1 MEILA
6 ESKVHIFIRC
16 PQCGGTIDFLEEAQV
31 IRCQF
36 CNSSLL
42 VAGREG
48 VLRYVLAP
56 RLSDPQKAQL
66 KAMEYMLGVKKRSP
80 RAGRTFLFYAPFWR
94 MQGTVFRW
102 VFGSKLMK
110 NPLRRL
116 GISISISFE
125 PRDEEAT
132 VSTPPPMERRKVLLS
147 RVLDHTI
154 PGYGGLEL
162 GLSTIGI
169 RAQALRLQTFSREH
183 LEMRE
188 SFLPLE
194 VSLEKAQAD
203 AKRFS
208 NLFFEDKEL
217 IPEVTLQRIV
227 GLRFSVIY
235 FPLWYVDCSHEG
247 GRGILLLDAVGQSP
261 VQTIPDGDP
270 ILSKLRGNDTRKSF
284 QFSELRFLPFRCPN
298 CGWAFPFRPLSILHF
313 CPTCRHLFRE
323 KEGEWAELAYS
334 VIPSRED
341 PPPKN
346 PLWVPFWRCRTR
358 LESSGERMETM
369 ADLHRLAPSPRV
381 VDPNRESR
389 RPIYFYIPAVK
400 FRNPQT
406 IHNLGSR
413 LTFVQP
419 DLNLGSF
426 EDGSHPL
433 TAGGSL
439 GVEDAQDMGLMIL
452 GALIPQANR
461 KARAWIQK
469 CRVELQDPQLLYFPF
484 SRVDLFWKEMISGIS
499 FQHNS
504 LSEDLQEPQR

>member
-1 MEILA
+1 MEIPA
-6 ESKVHIFIRC
+6 ESKVHIRIHC
-16 PQCGGTIDFLEEAQV
+16 PQCRGDIEFLEEAQV
-31 IRCQF
+31 IHCRF
-36 CNSSLL
+36 CGTDLL

-48 VLRYVLAP
+48 VLRYVISPLVSEEKKARLLAEEH
-56 RLSDPQKAQL
+56 LL
-66 KAMEYMLGVKKRSP
+66 KSGKRSP
-80 RAGRTFLFYAPFWR
+80 RAGEATLFYAPFWR

-102 VFGSKLMK
+102 VFGSKQMK
-110 NPLRRL
+110 DPLRRW
-116 GISISISFE
+116 GISISVSFE

-208 NLFFEDKEL
+208 NLFFEDKDL

-247 GRGILLLDAVGQSP
+247 GREILLLDAVGQSP
-261 VQTIPDGDP
+261 VQTIPDGEG
-270 ILSKLRGNDTRKSF
+270 ILNRLRGNETRKSF

-298 CGWAFPFRPLSILHF
+298 CGWAFPFRPLSVLHF

-323 KEGEWAELAYS
+323 KEGEWAEVAYS
-334 VIPSRED
+334 VIPSGKD

-346 PLWVPFWRCRTR
+346 ALWVPFWRCRTC

-369 ADLHRLAPSPRV
+369 ADLYRLAPPPRV
-381 VDPNRESR
+381 VDLNRESR

-400 FRNPQT
+400 FRNPQA
-406 IHNLGSR
+406 IQNLGSR
-413 LTFVQP
+413 LTYVQP

-439 GVEDAQDMGLMIL
+439 GVEDAQDLGLMIL
-452 GALIPQANR
+452 GALIPWANR
-461 KARAWIQK
+461 KAHAWVQK
-469 CRVELQDPQLLYFPF
+469 CRVELQDPQILYFPF
-484 SRVDLFWKEMISGIS
+484 SRVDLFWKQLTTGIS
-499 FQHNS
+499 FQHNAF
-504 LSEDLQEPQR
+504 SEDLAEPKR

>member
-1 MEILA
+1 MISE
-6 ESKVHIFIRC
+6 
-16 PQCGGTIDFLEEAQV
+16 
-31 IRCQF
+31 
-36 CNSSLL
+36 
-42 VAGREG
+42 VA
-48 VLRYVLAP
+48 
-56 RLSDPQKAQL
+56 
-66 KAMEYMLGVKKRSP
+66 
-80 RAGRTFLFYAPFWR
+80 
-94 MQGTVFRW
+94 
-102 VFGSKLMK
+102 
-110 NPLRRL
+110 
-116 GISISISFE
+116 
-125 PRDEEAT
+125 
-132 VSTPPPMERRKVLLS
+132 
-147 RVLDHTI
+147 
-154 PGYGGLEL
+154 
-162 GLSTIGI
+162 
-169 RAQALRLQTFSREH
+169 
-183 LEMRE
+183 
-188 SFLPLE
+188 
-194 VSLEKAQAD
+194 
-203 AKRFS
+203 
-208 NLFFEDKEL
+208 
-217 IPEVTLQRIV
+217 LQRIV

-247 GRGILLLDAVGQSP
+247 GREFVLLDAVGQSP
-261 VQTIPDGDP
+261 VQAIPDGDP
-270 ILSKLRGNDTRKSF
+270 ILNKLRGNDTRKSF

-323 KEGEWAELAYS
+323 KEGEWAELTYS
-334 VIPSRED
+334 VIPSGED

-369 ADLHRLAPSPRV
+369 ADLHRLAPPPRV

-389 RPIYFYIPAVK
+389 KPIYFYIPAVK

-439 GVEDAQDMGLMIL
+439 AVEDAQDLGLIIL

-461 KARAWIQK
+461 KARAWMQE

-484 SRVDLFWKEMISGIS
+484 SRVDLFWKEMITGIS
-499 FQHNS
+499 FQHNA
-504 LSEDLQEPQR
+504 LSEDLPEPQR